1 MAWDVAA
8 IIALI
13 TELMPIIDQVIK
25 WIEKLFPKATG
36 AAKKQMAMNVI
47 AAVSPESMNKGT
59 EGADAISKLIDERI
73 AVLNKWGVL
82 KHRVKK
88 KA

>member
-13 TELMPIIDQVIK
+13 TAMMPIIDQVIK

-36 AAKKQMAMNVI
+36 VAKKKMAMDVI
-47 AAVSPESMNKGT
+47 AAVSPESVGKGT
-59 EGADAISKLIDERI
+59 EQSDAISKLIDERV
-73 AVLNKWGVL
+73 AVLNKTGVL
-82 KHRVKK
+82 KHKEKK